1 LASPLVACPFLGQGQ
16 PEIEQSMLIL
26 TNVAH
31 EDAALAGVAL
41 APMPTPLAFDAD
53 RMDTARGEATR
64 IEGDNAIGVAEAM
77 DDLRHQHLDQRAMIP
92 WRSAHE
98 LLEDLSLDINQ
109 RGDVL
114 GIFTGQVREQ
124 PLEIQVQV
132 ALGGLGL
139 QRLLVGHDERGQ
151 TGAHRGEDVRGN
163 EAVTQ

>member
-1 LASPLVACPFLGQGQ
+1 MKTPPWQVSPWPRCPHHWHLTPTEWIPRVGKLLG
-16 PEIEQSMLIL
+16 SK
-26 TNVAH
+26 
-31 EDAALAGVAL
+31 
-41 APMPTPLAFDAD
+41 
-53 RMDTARGEATR
+53 
-64 IEGDNAIGVAEAM
+64 AI
-77 DDLRHQHLDQRAMIP
+77 IP